1 MPRLRSLPEPQRSSQ
16 VVLHPEAIP
25 LVVGQPQ
32 LKAGLGIPGLGGL
45 AQAVPAGARP
55 LPVVL
60 PSQPGKHQ
68 QGRGHE
74 QQGQVVELGGARPEE
89 GQGHAKPEH
98 VQQDGPRQQQ
108 PTDGPVRQGPV
119 RQCLEARHGFPARV
133 DQGIRW
139 GRVMPQQAVGEGREG
154 AQTLRREGPLTRLG
168 LVCGDPV
175 AIMVGLGQPG
185 RRRAKAQGR
194 GSLVP
199 GLRLGRFRR
208 AALRGHPEAAF
219 RLAEALRTGHGA
231 PLPEQAEAETWYQRA
246 AALGF
251 GPAAAWLAQAY
262 QDGDGVPADEAKA
275 GAWALEAE
283 RLRPFLPLSHSLLR
297 HDVAPADPLVHASG
311 KAMAGV
317 EELADRALAHR
328 PLRWLLLTGAVL
340 LPVLW
345 LGVALTFFWAGSSQL
360 HHLPLIFM
368 TPPLLMITWLAWQH
382 YRERPR
388 TGRDR
393 LREAAEAG
401 DPDACYRLGLAYRQ
415 GDRPRM
421 KDDLTAALWFR
432 KAAEGGHIGAMAALA
447 EAYLGGHGV
456 LRDPREARRWSEAAS
471 RESTSQSEHPMEP

>member
-1 MPRLRSLPEPQRSSQ
+1 MTRLATVLDAWRLWGRGAALLVLVLLGPLGLQGTRLAIVADTWKMVLILAVWVFAVGSFIGTLLHASVPAVTMAERLFRSWIARFSDRPE
-16 VVLHPEAIP
+16 VLWLQWARGAHHPP
-25 LVVGQPQ
+25 LARWF
-32 LKAGLGIPGLGGL
+32 LDRAAALGGRE
-45 AQAVPAGARP
+45 AQF
-55 LPVVL
+55 
-60 PSQPGKHQ
+60 Q
-68 QGRGHE
+68 
-74 QQGQVVELGGARPEE
+74 E
-89 GQGHAKPEH
+89 G
-98 VQQDGPRQQQ
+98 
-108 PTDGPVRQGPV
+108 
-119 RQCLEARHGFPARV
+119 LLF
-133 DQGIRW
+133 
-139 GRVMPQQAVGEGREG
+139 MEG
-154 AQTLRREGPLTRLG
+154 AQGHGGQATG
-168 LVCGDPV
+168 LD
-175 AIMVGLGQPG
+175 
-185 RRRAKAQGR
+185 
-194 GSLVP
+194 
-199 GLRLGRFRR
+199 RFRR

-219 RLAEALRTGHGA
+219 RLAEALRTGHGL
-231 PLPEQAEAETWYQRA
+231 PLPEPAEAETWYQRA